1 MLRFLVGLV
10 LIPGWC
16 AAGRDIVVVDT
27 DSGLFGEDGAAL
39 VMLLRSP
46 SQVSVEGITI
56 VPGNVWA
63 AQSFSRSSS
72 RVTTSPGCSSNS
84 ERIRKGCSCSFI
96 RTPLLR
102 NSAARRSTSK
112 MPKRRVCGQLSVPC
126 MQSTPWA
133 ESVTRVFRAFN
144 TCEVQE
150 FYLNCGE
157 QRLGDTQGDFSFSC
171 RSCLARS
178 AVLARAFSSSL
189 LKICISAWA
198 SHHV

>member
-63 AQSFSRSSS
+63 AQSAEYVFHILDLLKRPQIP
-72 RVTTSPGCSSNS
+72 VYTGAQM
-84 ERIRKGCSCSFI
+84 
-96 RTPLLR
+96 PLLHT
-102 NSAARRSTSK
+102 AAMAREAERRWGALPFT
-112 MPKRRVCGQLSVPC
+112 GAF
-126 MQSTPWA
+126 A
-133 ESVTRVFRAFN
+133 EDPDAVKPAP
-144 TCEVQE
+144 
-150 FYLNCGE
+150 GA
-157 QRLGDTQGDFSFSC
+157 RLTGHK
-171 RSCLARS
+171 A
-178 AVLARAFSSSL
+178 
-189 LKICISAWA
+189 
-198 SHHV
+198 H